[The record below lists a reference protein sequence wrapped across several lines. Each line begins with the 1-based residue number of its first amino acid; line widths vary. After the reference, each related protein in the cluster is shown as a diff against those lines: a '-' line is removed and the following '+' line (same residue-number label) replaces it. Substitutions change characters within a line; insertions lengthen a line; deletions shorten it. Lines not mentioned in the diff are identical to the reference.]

1 MSIHIF
7 LFIYVYGK
15 VSEQND
21 NHFKSTNVFIHF
33 HRNLYPFSQA
43 SNGNFGPGTRKNC
56 KDTSNQCSER
66 KKTQFQLCKRLAGP
80 IIPFSWPN
88 VVWKRISHWMWSL
101 RGSQKPFSCVLG
113 HFRHGDNQTNNRT
126 TNWVRRQSFAIKVR
140 ENLYRVHSWQ
150 RLVC

>member
-33 HRNLYPFSQA
+33 QRNLYPLSQA
-43 SNGNFGPGTRKNC
+43 LNENLDLEQVKTAKTQATRQWE
-56 KDTSNQCSER
+56 T
-66 KKTQFQLCKRLAGP
+66 KKTQCQQCKRLAGP
-80 IIPFSWPN
+80 IIPFSWSK
-88 VVWKRISHWMWSL
+88 VVWKRISHWIWSPW
-101 RGSQKPFSCVLG
+101 GSQKPISCVLG